1 MDAIKSDVERT
12 LGWVAIESRRLDD
25 AIMHEVRRLI
35 GSFFSANPE
44 ARSIWWNQGYDRDR
58 EWGGIFIVD
67 RIVFLER
74 TDLLCDAEGAMSEE
88 EVCERLRQDASIL
101 EHFEIDDLIAG
112 ERGWRHPE
120 AGAPKLSL
128 QHAASIVELL
138 KSPEVGDVLDR
149 KFGAATIRALRGTP
163 AVDDAEV
170 LATLGK
176 APRSV
181 PYW

>member
-25 AIMHEVRRLI
+25 AILYEVRRLI
-35 GSFFSANPE
+35 GSFFGSNPE

-58 EWGGIFIVD
+58 EWGGIFTVD
-67 RIVFLER
+67 RIVFLAR
-74 TDLLCDAEGAMSEE
+74 VDLLCDAEGATSEE
-88 EVCERLRQDASIL
+88 EVCERLRRDASVL
-101 EHFEIDDLIAG
+101 EDFEINDLIRG
-112 ERGWRHPE
+112 EERSRHPE
-120 AGAPKLSL
+120 AGPPWFSV
-128 QHAASIVELL
+128 QHAAAIMELL
-138 KSPEVGDVLDR
+138 ESPAVCDVLDR

-163 AVDDAEV
+163 AGDEAEV

-181 PYW
+181 PFW

>member
-25 AIMHEVRRLI
+25 AILYEVRRLI

-58 EWGGIFIVD
+58 EWGGIFIID

-74 TDLLCDAEGAMSEE
+74 ADLLCDAAAAMSEE
-88 EVCERLRQDASIL
+88 EVSERLSKDASIL
-101 EHFEIDDLIAG
+101 DHLEIGDLIAG
-112 ERGWRHPE
+112 EQRWRHPE
-120 AGAPKLSL
+120 AGAPRLSV

-149 KFGAATIRALRGTP
+149 KFGAATIRALPGTR
-163 AVDDAEV
+163 AGDEEEV
-170 LATLGK
+170 VATFGK